1 MLERA
6 LLFNRRSGVCTSLG
20 RISSMSCLW
29 DLYVAQQFTGRPF
42 FTTRDFGG
50 AWCWRR
56 SSSQQEKN
64 QRGPHSRVHR
74 TRQPRYE
81 IKSLEESVT
90 KLLFRTALVYT
101 PSERAISHRVGT
113 TVSATS
119 PAHKCRPRLALPL
132 GLHASHAP

>member
-1 MLERA
+1 MLEEEQQPAGEEPTRA
-6 LLFNRRSGVCTSLG
+6 T
-20 RISSMSCLW
+20 
-29 DLYVAQQFTGRPF
+29 QQGP
-42 FTTRDFGG
+42 
-50 AWCWRR
+50 
-56 SSSQQEKN
+56 SN
-64 QRGPHSRVHR
+64 Q
-74 TRQPRYE
+74 TRYE
-81 IKSLEESVT
+81 IKSLGESVT